1 MTVLLHTHTHRFQCL
16 SAYNII
22 NDHSNCAY
30 VCNEIQQSYY
40 AFRLDNAT
48 LSDFGTSAQITR
60 NKFLEDG
67 ASFQNAFYGTL
78 NNTSDVDYFEDG
90 ATGTMGSFTYYHNP
104 ISLGINITGGGGGV
118 VLDQFG
124 ADIGCSPAPMP
135 RIASSNS
142 FEEKESV
149 WSIYPNPSSGNV
161 YVDLDKSD
169 KANFRVV
176 NLLGQTIWEGTLDN
190 QAPIPASLPSG
201 TYIIERIAQDKVET
215 KKIIIQ

>member
-1 MTVLLHTHTHRFQCL
+1 M
-16 SAYNII
+16 
-22 NDHSNCAY
+22 
-30 VCNEIQQSYY
+30 CNEIQQSYY

-78 NNTSDVDYFEDG
+78 NNPSDVDYFEDG
-90 ATGTMGSFTYYHNP
+90 ATGTMGSFTYYHDP
-104 ISLGINITGGGGGV
+104 DDAGGRNIIGGGGGNIS
-118 VLDQFG
+118 LQTGFDM
-124 ADIGCSPAPMP
+124 GCSPAPMP

-176 NLLGQTIWEGTLDN
+176 NLLGQTVWEGTLDN